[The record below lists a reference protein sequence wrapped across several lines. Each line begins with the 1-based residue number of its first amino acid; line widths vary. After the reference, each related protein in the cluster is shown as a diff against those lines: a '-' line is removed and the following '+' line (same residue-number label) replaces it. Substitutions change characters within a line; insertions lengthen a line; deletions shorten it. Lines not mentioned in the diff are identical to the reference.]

1 MFLVDKNCRTV
12 EFKEERKNE
21 VLINHV
27 SHRYYGV
34 DKDICQ
40 INCYREPGCVSYNHG
55 TLSDGTF
62 LCELNDKDHTQASS
76 NEMVARYGFI
86 YRPIL
91 VRDDVINK
99 LYSPMKRLE
108 AQKNDP
114 LSNSINF
121 FQNPCGSSPCAGHSK
136 CQSGFGDQEYH
147 CSCLLGF
154 YGEECELGMKAA
166 KKPIFHATGQV
177 V

>member
-1 MFLVDKNCRTV
+1 MFLVDENCRTV

-40 INCYREPGCVSYNHG
+40 INCYRKPGCVSYNHG

-121 FQNPCGSSPCAGHSK
+121 FSESLWKQPLRRTF
-136 CQSGFGDQEYH
+136 Q
-147 CSCLLGF
+147 
-154 YGEECELGMKAA
+154 M
-166 KKPIFHATGQV
+166 PIRFWRPGISL
-177 V
+177 

>member
-1 MFLVDKNCRTV
+1 M
-12 EFKEERKNE
+12 
-21 VLINHV
+21 LINHV

-34 DKDICQ
+34 GKDVCQ
-40 INCYREPGCVSYNHG
+40 INCYRERGCVSYNHG

-108 AQKNDP
+108 AQKNYP
-114 LSNSINF
+114 LSKSINF
-121 FQNPCGSSPCAGHSK
+121 FFRIPV
-136 CQSGFGDQEYH
+136 E
-147 CSCLLGF
+147 
-154 YGEECELGMKAA
+154 AA
-166 KKPIFHATGQV
+166 PAPDIPNANQV
-177 V
+177 LETRNITVVVYLASMEKNVN

>member
-1 MFLVDKNCRTV
+1 MSSAVLFLVDENCRTV

-27 SHRYYGV
+27 SHGYYGV

-40 INCYREPGCVSYNHG
+40 INCYREPGCVSYNYG

-76 NEMVARYGFI
+76 NEMVARYGFM

-108 AQKNDP
+108 AQKNHP

-121 FQNPCGSSPCAGHSK
+121 LSESLWK
-136 CQSGFGDQEYH
+136 
-147 CSCLLGF
+147 
-154 YGEECELGMKAA
+154 
-166 KKPIFHATGQV
+166 
-177 V
+177 

>member
-1 MFLVDKNCRTV
+1 MIMIMIMIIACLLIHKTFQPNQWEISSDVLFLVDENCRTV
-12 EFKEERKNE
+12 EFKEERKSE

-34 DKDICQ
+34 DQDICQ

-91 VRDDVINK
+91 VRDDVINNN
-99 LYSPMKRLE
+99 YSPKWRWLVME
-108 AQKNDP
+108 
-114 LSNSINF
+114 I
-121 FQNPCGSSPCAGHSK
+121 
-136 CQSGFGDQEYH
+136 
-147 CSCLLGF
+147 
-154 YGEECELGMKAA
+154 
-166 KKPIFHATGQV
+166 
-177 V
+177 

>member
-1 MFLVDKNCRTV
+1 M
-12 EFKEERKNE
+12 NE
-21 VLINHV
+21 VLVNHV

-40 INCYREPGCVSYNHG
+40 INCYGEPGCVSYNHG

-121 FQNPCGSSPCAGHSK
+121 LSESLWKQPLRRTFQMPIRFWRPGISLWLSTW
-136 CQSGFGDQEYH
+136 
-147 CSCLLGF
+147 LLWRR
-154 YGEECELGMKAA
+154 M
-166 KKPIFHATGQV
+166 
-177 V
+177 

>member
-108 AQKNDP
+108 GQKNDP

-121 FQNPCGSSPCAGHSK
+121 FFRIPV
-136 CQSGFGDQEYH
+136 E
-147 CSCLLGF
+147 
-154 YGEECELGMKAA
+154 AA
-166 KKPIFHATGQV
+166 PAPDIPNANQV
-177 V
+177 LETRNITVVVYLASMEKNVN

>member
-1 MFLVDKNCRTV
+1 MFLVDENCRTV

-34 DKDICQ
+34 DKDVCQ

-121 FQNPCGSSPCAGHSK
+121 FFFRIPV
-136 CQSGFGDQEYH
+136 E
-147 CSCLLGF
+147 
-154 YGEECELGMKAA
+154 AA
-166 KKPIFHATGQV
+166 PAPDIPNANQV
-177 V
+177 LETRNITVVVYLASMEKNVN

>member
-12 EFKEERKNE
+12 EFKEERKKE